1 MRSSEGISAGGQQAS
16 EEQLDPRV
24 LAAVSYVAQYMGD
37 CDDWVDIKVEIM
49 NTLRPEL
56 RRMFSRRDRK
66 TYRQVM
72 NDFDRAVWDEY
83 TRVSGVQLVLRTLEE
98 RKALRSGV
106 SDE

>member
-1 MRSSEGISAGGQQAS
+1 MRSSGGTSAEKLEGSAA
-16 EEQLDPRV
+16 QLDPRV
-24 LAAVSYVAQYMGD
+24 AAAVAYVAQYMGD
-37 CDDWVDIKVEIM
+37 CDDWVDIKVQIM
-49 NTLRPEL
+49 NSLHSDL
-56 RRMFSRRDRK
+56 RRLFSRRDRK

-83 TRVSGVQLVLRTLEE
+83 SRVSGVQLVLRTLEQ